1 MDKPPGGQHSGEPR
15 PTAAEAGAKGLVVQ
29 VGSGQALA
37 SCKVGRGARPVLER
51 GLTARVHRV
60 WAVLEWGAAVLA
72 WVPAQPWLLV
82 RSLPS
87 LGLGGGGEMKQEE
100 QGGGWVSRGCPP
112 SSKASQL
119 GLPEVPQWA
128 QWRVFLPAP
137 QDSEVRWKSQGWRHL
152 PCEPEAEV
160 PALQQGGC
168 RWRGGPQRGL
178 LSVRLG
184 VLHHQRAHHAPAGWD
199 HLRH

>member
-1 MDKPPGGQHSGEPR
+1 MGDLVVWIMGGRGGRVEMDKPPGGQHSGEPR

-82 RSLPS
+82 SL
-87 LGLGGGGEMKQEE
+87 
-100 QGGGWVSRGCPP
+100 C
-112 SSKASQL
+112 
-119 GLPEVPQWA
+119 LP
-128 QWRVFLPAP
+128 
-137 QDSEVRWKSQGWRHL
+137 
-152 PCEPEAEV
+152 
-160 PALQQGGC
+160 
-168 RWRGGPQRGL
+168 
-178 LSVRLG
+178 
-184 VLHHQRAHHAPAGWD
+184 
-199 HLRH
+199 